1 LGIVTDYPFWFILLC
16 LLAGGVYSFLLYF
29 RTRKD
34 DIHPSL
40 VWIMAAFR
48 FLTVTI
54 LSFLLLSPLLKKSS
68 EIIEKPL
75 ILFVQDNSLSIPMGG
90 DSLFY
95 RKEYPAAVGKL
106 IDQLGKKN
114 EVVTYSFGEKLS
126 STIKTSYKDKV
137 TDISDVFNELIS
149 RYSNRNIGAMILAT
163 DGIYNKGSNPFY
175 ASRKLTFPVYTIAL
189 GDTLLLKDI
198 ILKKVVCNRTAFIGD
213 KFPMEIQ
220 IKADKCNGE
229 KTEVSVIKN
238 NQVLFKKPIS
248 FSGDKAFQKVSF
260 MLDAREKGIQHYS
273 VIISPV
279 DKEVNNSNNR
289 AEVFVEVRDTREKIA
304 LLYQSPHPDIT
315 AIRQAIESTMKYD
328 LDVKKINEFSEQP
341 DKYDLIILYQLPS
354 LSELNTLSRFISSN
368 TSLLFVLG
376 TQTDIN
382 GFNNLKTGLQ
392 VISGKN
398 MFSES
403 LASFNQDFSLFTTDK
418 ELLESVSNFPPLQ
431 TPFGTYQYSPVSEI
445 LFYQKMGNVTSTLP
459 LVLFVQSPGK
469 KTGIIAG
476 ENLWKWRLSDY
487 FQKGNHDSYNGW
499 VNKIVQY
506 LSVKEDRSLFR
517 VKCNDRFQENEAVE
531 FEAELFNESYEMINQ
546 PDVSLTIRDE
556 QDKSFPYLFG
566 KNDKAYYLNAGTFP
580 VGKYNYSASVK
591 VGNNV
596 YRKDGA
602 FVVNQ
607 MNLETMNLVADHN
620 LLFLISK
627 EHDGEMV
634 YPRNMDDLVKKISS
648 REDIKPVIYTRKRF
662 SDLVGN
668 PWVFIVII
676 VLLAAEWFIRKRN
689 GIY

>member
-1 LGIVTDYPFWFILLC
+1 LGIVTDYPFWFIVLC
-16 LLAGGVYSFLLYF
+16 LLSGGIYSFFLYF
-29 RTRKD
+29 KTHKD
-34 DIHPSL
+34 DLNPWL
-40 VWIMAAFR
+40 VRIMAAFR

-75 ILFVQDNSLSIPMGG
+75 ILFVQDNSLSIRTGE
-90 DSLFY
+90 DSLY
-95 RKEYPAAVGKL
+95 YKKEYPVALDK
-106 IDQLGKKN
+106 IINQLGKKN
-114 EVVTYSFGEKLS
+114 EVVTYSFGEKLNN
-126 STIKTSYKDKV
+126 TIKTSFTDKA

-175 ASRKLTFPVYTIAL
+175 AARNLTFPVYTIAL
-189 GDTLLLKDI
+189 GDTLFLKDI
-198 ILKKVVCNRTAFIGD
+198 ILKKAVCNRTAFLGD

-238 NQVLFKKPIS
+238 NQILFKKPLS
-248 FSGDKAFQKVSF
+248 FSGDKAFQKVNF
-260 MLDAREKGIQHYS
+260 ILDASEKGISHYS
-273 VIISPV
+273 VLITPV
-279 DKEVNNSNNR
+279 DNEVNKSNNR
-289 AEVFVEVRDTREKIA
+289 FEVFVEVRDTREKIV
-304 LLYQSPHPDIT
+304 LLHQSPHPDIT
-315 AIRQAIESTMKYD
+315 AIRQALESTMKYE

-354 LSELNTLSRFISSN
+354 LNEINALSRFISSK

-376 TQTDIN
+376 TQTDLGSFI
-382 GFNNLKTGLQ
+382 NLKTGLQ
-392 VISGKN
+392 IIAGKN
-398 MFSES
+398 LFSES
-403 LASFNQDFSLFTTDK
+403 LPSFNQDFALFTTDK
-418 ELLESVSNFPPLQ
+418 ELLESASNFPPLL
-431 TPFGTYQYSPVSEI
+431 TPFGTYQYSQVSEI
-445 LFYQKMGNVTSTLP
+445 LFYQKMGNVTSAQP
-459 LVLFVQSPGK
+459 LAMFVQNPGK
-469 KTGIIAG
+469 KIGIIAG

-487 FQKGNHDSYNGW
+487 FQKGNHDSFNGW

-517 VKCNDRFQENEAVE
+517 IKCNDRFQENETVE
-531 FEAELFNESYEMINQ
+531 FEAELFNESYEIINQ
-546 PDVSLTIRDE
+546 QDVNLTIRDE
-556 QDKSFPYLFG
+556 QDKSYPFLFG

-580 VGKYNYSASVK
+580 VGKYNYSSSVK
-591 VGNNV
+591 VGKNLYQKN
-596 YRKDGA
+596 GA

-620 LLFLISK
+620 LLFMIAK
-627 EHDGEMV
+627 EHDGDMV
-634 YPRNMDDLVKKISS
+634 YPEKMDDLVKKITS
-648 REDIKPVIYTRKRF
+648 REDIKPVIYTQKRF

-676 VLLAAEWFIRKRN
+676 ILLAAEWFMRKRN

>member
-1 LGIVTDYPFWFILLC
+1 MGIVTDYPFWFILLC
-16 LLAGGVYSFLLYF
+16 LLSGGVYSFFLYF

-34 DIHPSL
+34 DIHPWL
-40 VWIMAAFR
+40 VWVMAAFR
-48 FLTVTI
+48 FLTVTV
-54 LSFLLLSPLLKKSS
+54 LCFLLLSPLLKKSS

-75 ILFVQDNSLSIPMGG
+75 ILFAQDNSLSIPMGG
-90 DSLFY
+90 DSIYY
-95 RKEYPAAVGKL
+95 RKEYPAALGNL
-106 IDQLGKKN
+106 INQLGKKN
-114 EVVTYSFGEKLS
+114 EVVTFSFGEKLNN
-126 STIKTSYKDKV
+126 TIKTSFTDKA

-149 RYSNRNIGAMILAT
+149 SYSNRNIGAMILAT

-175 ASRKLTFPVYTIAL
+175 AARKITFPVYTIAL
-189 GDTLLLKDI
+189 GDTLFLKDI
-198 ILKKVVCNRTAFIGD
+198 ILKKIVCNRTAFLGD

-220 IKADKCNGE
+220 IKADKCNGA
-229 KTEVSVIKN
+229 KTEISIIKN
-238 NQVLFKKPIS
+238 NQVLFKKPLS
-248 FSGDKAFQKVSF
+248 FSGDKVFQKVNF
-260 MLDAREKGIQHYS
+260 ILDASEKGIQHYS
-273 VIISPV
+273 VLITPV
-279 DKEVNNSNNR
+279 DNEVNKSNNR
-289 AEVFVEVRDTREKIA
+289 MEVFIEVRDTREKIA

-315 AIRQAIESTMKYD
+315 AIRQALESTMKYE
-328 LDVKKINEFSEQP
+328 LVVKKINEFSEQP

-354 LSELNTLSRFISSN
+354 LSEINSLSRFISSN

-376 TQTDIN
+376 SQTDLS

-392 VISGKN
+392 IISGKN
-398 MFSES
+398 IFSES
-403 LASFNQDFSLFTTDK
+403 LASFNQDFALFTTDK
-418 ELLESVSNFPPLQ
+418 ELLESIANFPPLL

-445 LFYQKMGNVTSTLP
+445 LFYQKIGNVTSKIPLTL
-459 LVLFVQSPGK
+459 FFQNPGK

-487 FQKGNHDSYNGW
+487 FQKGNHDAFNGW
-499 VNKIVQY
+499 VNKITQY

-517 VKCNDRFQENEAVE
+517 VKCNDRFQENERVE

-591 VGNNV
+591 VGKNLYQKN
-596 YRKDGA
+596 GA
-602 FVVNQ
+602 FIVSQ
-607 MNLETMNLVADHN
+607 MNLETMDLVADHN
-620 LLFLISK
+620 LLFLIAK

-634 YPRNMDDLVKKISS
+634 YPETMNSLVGKISS
-648 REDIKPVIYTRKRF
+648 REDIKPVIYTQKRF

-668 PWVFIVII
+668 PWVFLVII
-676 VLLAAEWFIRKRN
+676 VLLAAEWFTRKRN

>member
-1 LGIVTDYPFWFILLC
+1 LEIVTDYPFWFILLC
-16 LLAGGVYSFLLYF
+16 LLSGGIYSFLLYF

-34 DIHPSL
+34 DIIPWL
-40 VWIMAAFR
+40 VWAMAAFR

-75 ILFVQDNSLSIPMGG
+75 ILFIQDNSLSIPMGS
-90 DSLFY
+90 DSLYY
-95 RKEYPAAVGKL
+95 RKEYPAALDKL
-106 IDQLGKKN
+106 INQLGKKN
-114 EVVTYSFGEKLS
+114 EVVTYSFGEKLNNN
-126 STIKTSYKDKV
+126 IKTSYTDKT

-149 RYSNRNIGAMILAT
+149 RYSNRNIGAIILAT
-163 DGIYNKGSNPFY
+163 DGIYNKGSNPLY
-175 ASRKLTFPVYTIAL
+175 TARKLIFPVYTIAL
-189 GDTLLLKDI
+189 GDTLFLKDI
-198 ILKKVVCNRTAFIGD
+198 ILKKAVCNRTAFLGD

-238 NQVLFKKPIS
+238 NQVLFKKPLS
-248 FSGDKAFQKVSF
+248 FSGDKAFQKVNF
-260 MLDAREKGIQHYS
+260 ILDAREKGIQHYS
-273 VIISPV
+273 VLITPV
-279 DKEVNNSNNR
+279 DNEVNKSNNR
-289 AEVFVEVRDTREKIA
+289 FEVFVEVRDTREKIA

-315 AIRQAIESTMKYD
+315 AIRQALESTMKYE

-354 LSELNTLSRFISSN
+354 LSEINALTRFISSK
-368 TSLLFVLG
+368 TSLLFFLG
-376 TQTDIN
+376 TQTDLA

-392 VISGKN
+392 IISGKN
-398 MFSES
+398 IFSES
-403 LASFNQDFSLFTTDK
+403 LASFNQDFALFTTDK
-418 ELLESVSNFPPLQ
+418 ELIESLSNFPPLL

-459 LVLFVQSPGK
+459 LALFVQTPGK
-469 KTGIIAG
+469 KIGIVTG
-476 ENLWKWRLSDY
+476 ENIWKWRLSDY

-499 VNKIVQY
+499 VNKIIQY

-517 VKCNDRFQENEAVE
+517 IKCNDRFQENDPVE

-546 PDVSLTIRDE
+546 PDVNLTISDE
-556 QDKSFPYLFG
+556 QDKSYPFLFG
-566 KNDKAYYLNAGTFP
+566 KNDKSYFLNAGTFP

-591 VGNNV
+591 VGKKL
-596 YRKDGA
+596 YQKTGA
-602 FVVNQ
+602 FIVNQ

-620 LLFLISK
+620 LLFLVAK

-634 YPRNMDDLVKKISS
+634 YPEKMDSLVDKISS
-648 REDIKPVIYTRKRF
+648 REDIKPVIYIQKRF

-668 PWVFIVII
+668 LWVFLVII